1 MKKVHL
7 LLIDPQNDF
16 MDQPKAALAVPGAQ
30 QDMKN
35 VAELITRMNNKLSD
49 IHVTLDSHHV
59 LDVAHPAMWRDANN
73 NMPNPFTEITH
84 ADVKNGVWMP
94 FHPALKDEMLAYTKE
109 LEVNNRYKLLI
120 WPEHCLI
127 GSWGNAIY
135 EPVIASLNIWAR
147 ENKQLINYVTKG
159 SNPFTEHYSAVKAE
173 VQKADDKT
181 TQINWPLINVIK
193 EADLILLAGEA
204 LSHCVASTVTDIAD
218 NFGEEN
224 ISKLVLLTDCA
235 SSVTGFETNG
245 QEFIEKMVKRGMK
258 TALSTDFF

>member
-16 MDQPKAALAVPGAQ
+16 MDQPNATLPVTGAQ

-35 VAELITRMNNKLSD
+35 VATLITRMNKKLSD

-73 NMPNPFTEITH
+73 NLPNPYTVITH
-84 ADVKNGVWMP
+84 ADVQNNVWMP
-94 FHPALKDEMLAYTKE
+94 FHPALKPEMLQYTSE
-109 LEVNNRYKLLI
+109 LEANNRYALLI

-127 GSWGNAIY
+127 GSWGNGIY
-135 EPVIASLNIWAR
+135 EPVIASLHAWAR
-147 ENKQLINYVTKG
+147 DNKQLINYVTKG

-181 TQINWPLINVIK
+181 TQINWALINTIK

-204 LSHCVASTVTDIAD
+204 LSHCVANTVTDIAD

-224 ISKLVLLTDCA
+224 IAKLVLLTDCS
-235 SSVTGFETNG
+235 SSVTGFEAMG
-245 QEFIEKMVKRGMK
+245 QEFVEKMVKRGMK